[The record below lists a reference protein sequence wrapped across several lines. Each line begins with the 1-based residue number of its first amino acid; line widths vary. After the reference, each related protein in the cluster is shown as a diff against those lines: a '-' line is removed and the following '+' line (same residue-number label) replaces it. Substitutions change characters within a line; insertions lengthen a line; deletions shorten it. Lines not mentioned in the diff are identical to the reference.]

1 MKVTLLALGGT
12 FDLGLAALLD
22 TLAIATDLAS
32 ADSSTA
38 GLSFA
43 AKVSGVRQRV
53 RTAHGL
59 TVPIEPAPRRRPDV
73 VIVPA
78 LGCKTPDTLTAA
90 LETPEVADAI
100 ELLRRWERRGSTVCA
115 ACTGTFVL
123 AASGLLDGG
132 RATTTWWLSALFRE
146 RFEAIALDESQMVV
160 ESGSCVTAGAALAH
174 IDLALWLVRR
184 ESPALADTVARYL
197 MVDPRP
203 SPVTYAIPDHIAH
216 QDDVVASF
224 ERWARARL
232 DTNFSLPD
240 AARAVGTSERTLS
253 RRMRRVLGRS
263 PLAYIQD
270 LRVERALH
278 LLRTT
283 EQSVDEIAGSVG
295 YADGVTLRTLLR
307 KKTGRGIRELRART
321 YVRS

>member
-1 MKVTLLALGGT
+1 MAILVLSLGGT

-22 TLAIATDLAS
+22 TLAVANDLAH
-32 ADSSTA
+32 ADESTR

-43 AKVSGVRQRV
+43 PSIAGVRRRV

-59 TVPIEPAPRRRPDV
+59 TVPIAPLPRRRPDV

-90 LETPEVADAI
+90 LRSTEVGDALDI
-100 ELLRRWERRGSTVCA
+100 LRRWAERGSTVCA

-123 AASGLLDGG
+123 ASSGLLDGG
-132 RATTTWWLSALFRE
+132 RATTTWWLSALFRQM
-146 RFEAIALDESQMVV
+146 FEDIELDESQMVV
-160 ESGSCVTAGAALAH
+160 ESGRCVTAGAALAH
-174 IDLALWLVRR
+174 VDLALWLVRR
-184 ESPALADTVARYL
+184 ESPALADMVARYL

-216 QDDVVASF
+216 QDDVVSSF
-224 ERWARARL
+224 ERWVRERL
-232 DTNFSLPD
+232 DQSFSLVE

-253 RRMRRVLGRS
+253 RRMQRVLGRS
-263 PLAYIQD
+263 PIAYVQD

-283 EQSVDEIAGSVG
+283 DQSVDEIAGRVG

-307 KKTGRGIRELRART
+307 KKTGRGVRELRART
-321 YVRS
+321 FARS